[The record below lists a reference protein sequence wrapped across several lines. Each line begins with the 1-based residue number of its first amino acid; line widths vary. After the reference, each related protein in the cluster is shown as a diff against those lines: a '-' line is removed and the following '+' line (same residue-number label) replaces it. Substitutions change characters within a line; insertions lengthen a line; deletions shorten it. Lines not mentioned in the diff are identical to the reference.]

1 MAQIARNRCAGL
13 PRRIRAGFT
22 LVELLVGGL
31 IMAVSLAAIVSLF
44 AFAFTITQQNDDKS
58 VAYNI
63 ARKELE
69 QIRFEGFA
77 NALVIRDAN
86 GVVTSKFRDGSR
98 VTYYS
103 ASGNALPNS
112 TGAAYRATL
121 TITSDELVTLSD
133 GSQRPADDCLRT
145 VKVAVAKYPS
155 AELVFTDGTFMAR
168 SGV

>member
-44 AFAFTITQQNDDKS
+44 AFSFSITKQNDDKS

-69 QIRFEGFA
+69 HIRFEGFS
-77 NALVIRDAN
+77 NAIVIRDSN
-86 GVVTSKFRDGSR
+86 GVVTSKFRDGTR
-98 VTYYS
+98 VTYYDS
-103 ASGNALPNS
+103 AGIPLANS
-112 TGAAYRATL
+112 TGAAYAATL
-121 TITSDELVTLSD
+121 VVTSDEIVTLSD
-133 GSQRPADDCLRT
+133 GSHRPADDALRT
-145 VKVAVAKYPS
+145 VKVTVSKYPGGEAIHS
-155 AELVFTDGTFMAR
+155 DGTYMAR